1 MNAIVRMR
9 ARQTISWI
17 TALAMVLSLFAG
29 FSLTATAADEAAEAV
44 KLYVDTNHGD
54 DSNVGTLGAPFQ
66 TLQAAQA
73 AVRGLNDN
81 MTSDI
86 FVYLR
91 GGNYTFE
98 ETMVFDESDSGT
110 NGYEVI
116 YTSYPGEMATLH
128 AGEQIV
134 NWEPH
139 EGSIYKAQ
147 VGADWDFETVNE
159 DGVLATKARFPNTG
173 YSRVAGYNESNPRS
187 SFFFKEGDIPQIA
200 DLSDLEI
207 FAIPGGPSGEW
218 SWTSSIT
225 GITSIDHASKFVQL
239 EQTVAYDMGIGSRYF
254 VMGSLELLDAP
265 GEFYLDKEA
274 GVLYYWPMALPIES
288 RTITAP
294 KMRKL
299 ISLEGSSES
308 SRVSDI
314 RFEGLTFTGADR
326 PLNDTSYD
334 NALITMTNSD
344 RISILDNIIENTAG
358 YGVSV
363 VDWASH
369 NTISGNLIRN
379 TGRHGVSL
387 ISGNYQTLQYKNHF
401 NTVSNNHIYNFGLL
415 NIGAPGIGL
424 ANSGDNQIIHNL
436 IHDGPRSGIALG
448 GFATNGSNGA
458 IATGQVIEGVKVTL
472 ENRYDFKHTRNNV
485 VAYNDLSALNQNS
498 QDTGLI
504 YIWGG
509 GLNNQFV
516 HNYVHDSNIGFSFG
530 HGIYGDDD
538 TDRLVISNNILY
550 NLQYEET
557 EGKLGNA
564 IFARGIGP
572 SIENNLIVA
581 NDITDGVF
589 GSQPGGAPRQDFVYE
604 RNVVYNEAHSGTNLY
619 NFSDY
624 SADAIAVAAHNLY
637 YHEKDQYMVS
647 MGGNRNFLDWQ
658 EQQAFAF
665 DQSSL
670 IGHDPLFRNHEN
682 EDYRFS
688 YDSPA
693 YGLGIENVDLS
704 QIGLTAEF
712 RYADE
717 GDALGPV
724 FVKGGAGELAIVE
737 LAVGSSSQLEVAA
750 RSALG
755 FFKDMQDA
763 EVNFTSLNPEVAVVG
778 ADGVVSGVSKGVTQ
792 IQVSVTL
799 AGVTKTADI
808 DVAVGD
814 ELSELQLS
822 ASRTGLQPGQELPVT
837 VTGISEHGKKSP
849 LTADA
854 VFSTSDDSVVSVDAN
869 GFVTAVGPG
878 TAVLTAQVGGLT
890 TTLEFGVYE
899 RVLDTVS
906 MTPEVSSPLVGTET
920 QISLAGTWTDGT
932 AADLAGGDITYT
944 VDDASIA
951 TVTPEGVLTAL
962 KSDRV
967 SVTVQVTLNGV
978 TKRATRSI
986 YIRPEESSGGGGIP
1000 GWAISKYGDA
1010 EAITASQSGKYMITG
1025 SGHRLTGIVDDFAY
1039 LHQVVEATEQA
1050 QSITLTATLDQVDYA
1065 GDDQAWAGLMVR
1077 KNDTAYAKNAFIG
1090 VNEQGDLIVNYRNDG
1105 TLPSTETVVVAG
1117 VDLTSPPKLRIVK
1130 TANNVTMYYGKGA
1143 EGYWTEAYSVDVE
1156 FSGDFMV
1163 GFALV
1168 SPSGEEVTAE
1178 FANVEVTARD
1188 ADALLTD
1195 IALDRTEYSLFV
1207 GEAMSLQVEAAY
1219 DNETTGDVT
1228 GSTAYT
1234 SSDEQVAIVNP
1245 SGVITGTGAGTA
1257 TITASYRGKQASA
1270 EVTVLE
1276 PMPPVDTLQGLRLDD
1291 PHYHLSRGGQHQT
1304 IVTAIFNYP
1313 SLKRYE
1319 AEQAELTGGA
1329 IDASVSSGF
1338 SGSGYV
1344 DGYWERGASTKW
1356 TVDAAA
1362 GEQELKLRYANAGGA
1377 RTVSLYVNGAKVK
1390 TMSLAKA
1397 GNDWNAWASHTE
1409 TVTLQKGLNTIE
1421 VRIDEGDDGNV
1432 NLDYI
1437 EIQVPTTTLEVT
1449 GEAQFTSTRSRVAEV
1464 DASGLVTAKTN
1475 GTTVIKVT
1483 YGDRTVQARVNVTG
1497 RPN

>member
-1 MNAIVRMR
+1 MNSILRMR

-17 TALAMVLSLFAG
+17 TAMAMALSLFAG
-29 FSLTATAADEAAEAV
+29 FTVPATAASEATDAV
-44 KLYVDTNHGD
+44 KLYVDTNQGD
-54 DSNVGTLGAPFQ
+54 DGNAGTVDAPFQ

-73 AVRGLNDN
+73 AVRGLNDD

-86 FVYLR
+86 IVYLR

-98 ETMVFDESDSGT
+98 QTMVFDESDSGS

-134 NWEPH
+134 NWELH

-147 VGADWDFETVNE
+147 VGTDWGFETVNE
-159 DGVLATKARFPNTG
+159 DGILATKARYPNAG
-173 YSRVAGYNESNPRS
+173 YSRVAGYNESNPRA

-225 GITSIDHASKFVQL
+225 GIASIDHASKFVKL
-239 EQTVAYDMGIGSRYF
+239 EQTVAYEMGIGSRYY

-265 GEFYLDKEA
+265 GEFYLDKDA
-274 GVLYYWPMALPIES
+274 GTLYYWPMALPIES

-299 ISLEGSSES
+299 ISLKGSSES
-308 SRVSDI
+308 SRVTDI
-314 RFEGLTFTGADR
+314 RFEGMTFTGADR

-334 NALITMTNSD
+334 NALITMTNND
-344 RISILDNIIENTAG
+344 RISIVDNIIENTAG

-369 NTISGNLIRN
+369 NLISGNLIRN
-379 TGRHGVSL
+379 TGRDGVNL
-387 ISGNYQTLQYKNHF
+387 ISGNYQTLQYKNNF

-509 GLNNQFV
+509 GLDNQFV

-550 NLQYEET
+550 NLQYEES

-564 IFARGIGP
+564 IFSRGIGP
-572 SIENNLIVA
+572 RIENNLIVA

-604 RNVVYNEAHSGTNLY
+604 HNVVYNEAHSGTNIY
-619 NFSDY
+619 NFSNY
-624 SADAIAVAAHNLY
+624 SSDAIAVAGHNLY

-670 IGHDPLFRNHEN
+670 IGQDPLFRDFRN
-682 EDYRFS
+682 EDFRFR

-693 YGLGIENVDLS
+693 YGLGVENVDLS
-704 QIGLTAEF
+704 QIGLTANF
-712 RYADE
+712 KYADAS
-717 GDALGPV
+717 DALGSV
-724 FVKGGAGELAIVE
+724 FVKGGAGELAVIN
-737 LAVGSSSQLEVAA
+737 LSVGSSSQLEVAA
-750 RSALG
+750 RSTLG
-755 FFKDMQDA
+755 FVKDLQNA
-763 EVNFTSLNPEVAVVG
+763 VVSFTSLSPEVATVD
-778 ADGVVSGVSKGVTQ
+778 ANGVVSGVSTGVTQ
-792 IQVSVTL
+792 VQVSVTL
-799 AGVTKTADI
+799 DGVTETADI
-808 DVAVGD
+808 DVAVND
-814 ELSELQLS
+814 ELSELKLS
-822 ASRTGLQPGQELPVT
+822 ASRTGLQAGQSLPVS
-837 VTGISEHGKKSP
+837 VTGRSEFGHSVP
-849 LTADA
+849 MTDDA
-854 VFSTSDDSVVSVDAN
+854 VFSSSDDSILTVDAS
-869 GFVTAVGPG
+869 GQVTVIGLGSAVI
-878 TAVLTAQVGGLT
+878 TAQAGGLT
-890 TTLEFGVYE
+890 GTLEFGVYD
-899 RVLDTVS
+899 RVIASVS
-906 MTPEVSSPLVGTET
+906 LTPEVPSPLVGTET
-920 QISLAGTWTDGT
+920 QLLLSGTLTDGS
-932 AADLAGGDITYT
+932 AADLAGADITYT
-944 VDDASIA
+944 VDDTSIA

-978 TKRATRSI
+978 AKRATRSI
-986 YIRPEESSGGGGIP
+986 YIRPEETQGGGGIP
-1000 GWAISKYGDA
+1000 GWSLSKYGDA
-1010 EAITASQSGKYMITG
+1010 DAIIASQSGKYMITG
-1025 SGHRLTGIVDDFAY
+1025 SGQRLTGFVDEVPF
-1039 LHQVVEATEQA
+1039 LHQVIEAAEQE
-1050 QSITLTATLDQVDYA
+1050 QSVTLTASLDQVDFA
-1065 GDDQAWAGLMVR
+1065 SDENAWVGLMVR

-1090 VNEQGDLIVNYRNDG
+1090 VNEQGDLVVNYRNDD
-1105 TLPSTETVVVAG
+1105 TLPFAKSVIAEG
-1117 VDLTSPPKLRIVK
+1117 VDLSSPPKLRLVK

-1156 FSGDFMV
+1156 FNGDFMI

-1178 FANVEVTARD
+1178 FANVEVTVEE
-1188 ADALLTD
+1188 ADVLLTG
-1195 IALDRTEYSLFV
+1195 IALSQTEYGLFV
-1207 GEAMSLQVEAAY
+1207 GETLSLQVEASY
-1219 DNETTGDVT
+1219 DNETYSDVT
-1228 GSTAYT
+1228 GSAAYT
-1234 SSDEQVAIVNP
+1234 SSNEQVATVSP
-1245 SGVITGTGAGTA
+1245 SGLITGTGAGTA
-1257 TITASYRGKQASA
+1257 TITSSYRGKQASA
-1270 EVTVLE
+1270 VVTVLE
-1276 PMPPVDTLQGLRLDD
+1276 PKPPVDTLQSLTLDET
-1291 PHYHLSRGGQHQT
+1291 HYHLSNGSQYQT
-1304 IVTAIFNYP
+1304 VVTATFDYP
-1313 SLKRYE
+1313 SLQRYE

-1329 IDASVSSGF
+1329 IIASFSSGF
-1338 SGSGYV
+1338 TGDGYV
-1344 DGYWERGASTKW
+1344 DGYWETGVGTKW

-1377 RTVSLYVNGAKVK
+1377 RTVSLYVNEVKVK

-1397 GNDWNAWASHTE
+1397 GNDWNAWATHTE
-1409 TVTLQKGLNTIE
+1409 AVTLLEGLNTIE
-1421 VRIDEGDDGNV
+1421 VRIDEGDGGNV

-1437 EIQVPTTTLEVT
+1437 EIQIPTTTIEVT
-1449 GEAQFTSTRSRVAEV
+1449 SDTQFVSTRPGVAEV
-1464 DASGLVTAKTN
+1464 DASGVVTAKAN
-1475 GTTVIKVT
+1475 GTTVIKAT
-1483 YGDRTVQARVNVTG
+1483 YGDRTIQARVNVTG
-1497 RPN
+1497 KPN